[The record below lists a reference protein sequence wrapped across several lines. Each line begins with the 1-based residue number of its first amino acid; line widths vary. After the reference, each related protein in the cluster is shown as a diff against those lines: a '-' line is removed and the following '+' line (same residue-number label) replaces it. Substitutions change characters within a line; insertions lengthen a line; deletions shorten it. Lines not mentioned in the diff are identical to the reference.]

1 MIGIIGAMQ
10 EEIIELKELMTEVE
24 EFEIARIIY
33 YKGRL
38 ENKDVVLVEGG
49 IGKVNS
55 SVCTTILIE
64 KFNVEK
70 VIFTGVAG
78 GIGKNIEVG
87 DIVIS
92 SDLVQH
98 DFDLTAFGRKVGDIP
113 RMEIG
118 TLKGDETL
126 INLAKESALKI
137 FDENQVRVGRILSG
151 DQFINNVEKLKYLEE
166 TFSAEAVEMEGAS
179 VAQVCYLFNT
189 PFVIIRAISD
199 KAGSDAEIDFK
210 SFIELAAKNSKKI
223 VINMLKSL

>member
-10 EEIIELKELMTEVE
+10 EEIRELRDLMTEVE
-24 EFEIARIIY
+24 EYEIARIMY
-33 YKGRL
+33 YQGRL
-38 ENKDVVLVEGG
+38 ENKEIVLVEGG

-78 GIGKNIEVG
+78 GIGKDIEVG

-113 RMEIG
+113 RMEVG
-118 TLKGDETL
+118 TFRADENL
-126 INLAKESALKI
+126 IALAKESALKI

-151 DQFINNVEKLKYLEE
+151 DQFINNIEKLKYLEE
-166 TFSAEAVEMEGAS
+166 AFSAEAVEMEGAS
-179 VAQVCYLFNT
+179 VAQVCYLFNI
-189 PFVIIRAISD
+189 PFVVIRAISD
-199 KAGSDAEIDFK
+199 KAGSKAEIDFQ

-223 VINMLKSL
+223 VVNMLKFL

>member
-126 INLAKESALKI
+126 INLAKESALNI
-137 FDENQVRVGRILSG
+137 FDKNQVRVGRILSG

-179 VAQVCYLFNT
+179 VAQVCYLFKT